1 MLTLQLADFGAEVLK
16 VEQPRK
22 GDPLRAW
29 RLRKMDLWWREYAR
43 NKKSVTLDIAQPGG
57 QRLLRGLIGRADAL
71 VENFV
76 PGHLG
81 KWKLSHEQ
89 FLEWNPKLVILSI
102 SAWGQD
108 GPYRNRPGFGTLVEA
123 MSGLAAMTGFPDRP
137 PTLPPIPIA
146 DMIAGLY
153 GALSVMIGLHFARR
167 TGTGQVVDLAL
178 LDSIF
183 SVLGPVAAGHFL
195 ADHVA
200 QRNGNRSPNSAP
212 RNIYATKDGRW
223 LALSASTPVM
233 AEKLFKL
240 LGLEALLQDE
250 RFATNE
256 ARVKHGDEVDRIVAD
271 ALVKFDLDEAMAR
284 FVEHG
289 VAGAPVYDVAQ
300 LMNDP
305 HVRARRMVE
314 EVADAEIGA
323 FPMHAPVPR
332 FSRTPGRVRTVGPKL
347 GEHNHE
353 VYGDLGLG
361 AEEIQELQRT
371 GII

>member
-1 MLTLQLADFGAEVLK
+1 MLTLQLADFGADVLK
-16 VEQPRK
+16 VEQPGK

-43 NKKSVTLDIAQPGG
+43 NKKSVTLDIARPEG
-57 QRLLRGLIGRADAL
+57 QRLLKALAGRADVL

-76 PGHLG
+76 PGHLD
-81 KWKLSHEQ
+81 KWKLSHER

-108 GPYRNRPGFGTLVEA
+108 GPYRARPGFGTLVEA

-137 PTLPPIPIA
+137 PTLPPIPVA

-153 GALSVMIGLHFARR
+153 GALSAMIAVHFARR
-167 TGTGQVVDLAL
+167 SGQGQVIDLAL

-183 SVLGPVAAGHFL
+183 SILGPVAAGHSL
-195 ADHVA
+195 AGHVA

-212 RNIYATKDGRW
+212 RNTYATKDGQW
-223 LALSASTPVM
+223 LALSASTPPM

-256 ARVKHGDEVDRIVAD
+256 ARVRHGDLVDRVVAD
-271 ALVKFDLDEAMAR
+271 ALAKFDLDEAMAL
-284 FVEHG
+284 FVAHG

-300 LMNDP
+300 LMSDP

-314 EVADAEIGA
+314 EVADAEFGTC
-323 FPMHAPVPR
+323 PMHAPVPR
-332 FSRTPGRVRTVGPKL
+332 FSRTPGRVRSVGPGL
-347 GEHNHE
+347 GQHNRE

-361 AEEIQELQRT
+361 AEEIRELERT
-371 GII
+371 GVI

>member
-1 MLTLQLADFGAEVLK
+1 MLTLQLADFGAEVIK
-16 VEQPRK
+16 VEQPGK

-29 RLRKMDLWWREYAR
+29 RLGKMDLWWREYAR
-43 NKKSVTLDIAQPGG
+43 NKKSITLNIAEPVG
-57 QRLLRGLIGRADAL
+57 QQLLKRLVGRADVL

-81 KWKLSHEQ
+81 KWRLSHEQ
-89 FLEWNPKLVILSI
+89 FLEWNPKLVVLSI

-137 PTLPPIPIA
+137 PTLPPVPVA

-153 GALSVMIGLHFARR
+153 GALSAMIAVHFARR
-167 TGTGQVVDLAL
+167 TGNGQVVDLAL
-178 LDSIF
+178 LDSVF
-183 SVLGPVAAGHFL
+183 SILGPVAAGHSL
-195 ADHVA
+195 AGHVA
-200 QRNGNRSPNSAP
+200 LRNGNRSPNSAP
-212 RNIYATKDGRW
+212 RNTYATKDDKW

-240 LGLEALLQDE
+240 LGLETLLHDE

-256 ARVKHGDEVDRIVAD
+256 ARVRHGDQVDRIVAD
-271 ALVKFDLDEAMAR
+271 ALMKFSLEEAMAL
-284 FVEHG
+284 FVTHG

-300 LMNDP
+300 LMSDP
-305 HVRARRMVE
+305 HARARRIVE
-314 EVADAEIGA
+314 DVTDPEIGTY
-323 FPMHAPVPR
+323 PMHTPVPR

-347 GEHNHE
+347 GQHNQE
-353 VYGDLGLG
+353 VYGDLGLDP
-361 AEEIQELQRT
+361 EEIQKLQCT
-371 GII
+371 GVI